1 MIIRMSFSF
10 GFTSESFSD
19 DELNDDIVNVQQ
31 SQSDVQNSLAINP
44 LDDPRLVSPEVIQPE
59 VLDFSSVVRSLKDV
73 RLTFETLSLFD
84 GQIQLYRRELFDV
97 KHQLMSESNV
107 EQTTTN
113 ENGDPIL
120 EILLGDTAEDVRK
133 NVYEGG
139 LKSWECSID
148 IIELLNNHGKD
159 FSTEQIFD
167 LGCGTAL
174 PSTFVFGKYLQ
185 SKLDSGLNL
194 ILADYNKSVLELVTL
209 PNLIITWAKTVLTED
224 EWISLQRSSD
234 ENVAIVG
241 DELLLTTNLL
251 QAFMDDLSARKIKI
265 NLISGSWGRVF
276 SNLVRQHLTPTRPLL
291 VFSSETIY
299 QPENLP
305 VVAETLLDLYQGD
318 NRTSTKAL
326 VAAKDIY
333 FGVGGSVIEFE
344 SYLRKRL
351 TESNLPITFDTFKV
365 NSNLKRSI
373 VALQST

>member
-31 SQSDVQNSLAINP
+31 SQSDAQNSLAINP

-167 LGCGTAL
+167 MGCGTAL

-251 QAFMDDLSARKIKI
+251 QAFIDDLSARKIKI

-318 NRTSTKAL
+318 NRTGTKAL

>member
-1 MIIRMSFSF
+1 MSFSF

-167 LGCGTAL
+167 MGCGTAL

-344 SYLRKRL
+344 SYLRRRL

>member
-167 LGCGTAL
+167 MGCGTAL

>member
-31 SQSDVQNSLAINP
+31 SQSDAQNSLAINP

-167 LGCGTAL
+167 MGCGTAL

-251 QAFMDDLSARKIKI
+251 QAFMDDLSARKSK
-265 NLISGSWGRVF
+265 
-276 SNLVRQHLTPTRPLL
+276 
-291 VFSSETIY
+291 
-299 QPENLP
+299 
-305 VVAETLLDLYQGD
+305 
-318 NRTSTKAL
+318 
-326 VAAKDIY
+326 
-333 FGVGGSVIEFE
+333 
-344 SYLRKRL
+344 
-351 TESNLPITFDTFKV
+351 
-365 NSNLKRSI
+365 SI
-373 VALQST
+373 

>member
-31 SQSDVQNSLAINP
+31 SQSDAQNSLAINP

-167 LGCGTAL
+167 MGCGTAL

-241 DELLLTTNLL
+241 DELLLTTILL

-265 NLISGSWGRVF
+265 NLISGSWEE
-276 SNLVRQHLTPTRPLL
+276 
-291 VFSSETIY
+291 SSQI
-299 QPENLP
+299 L
-305 VVAETLLDLYQGD
+305 
-318 NRTSTKAL
+318 
-326 VAAKDIY
+326 
-333 FGVGGSVIEFE
+333 
-344 SYLRKRL
+344 
-351 TESNLPITFDTFKV
+351 
-365 NSNLKRSI
+365 
-373 VALQST
+373 